1 MPTLR
6 NEVFIDYGVNNDFLD
21 LPIEQNGFW
30 PVDAV
35 SWERTMNCKAM
46 PEVAIVRAN
55 GSHLFGRL
63 QYNASKTALVF
74 TPQSGFRREVKK

>member
-1 MPTLR
+1 MS
-6 NEVFIDYGVNNDFLD
+6 VFKNDACISYGFGLNLLD
-21 LPIEQNGFW
+21 LPIEQTRFW
-30 PVDAV
+30 PIDAV

-55 GSHLFGRL
+55 GSHLFGHL